1 VKDNLVIHL
10 DRITLRSNFI
20 AIGTYFYIAASRV
33 MEDSGSFFDVS
44 DTAKETATGTS
55 LTVSMSG
62 SYIVGE
68 KVSSPIIVS
77 NEGLPCDCD
86 SCTPARV

>member
-10 DRITLRSNFI
+10 DRITLRSKFI
-20 AIGTYFYIAASRV
+20 TIGAYFYMAAMV
-33 MEDSGSFFDVS
+33 TEDSGSFFDVS

-68 KVSSPIIVS
+68 KVSSPIIIS

-86 SCTPARV
+86 SCTPVRV